1 VIEEGGGGH
10 KYHGH
15 KVDANTEPHVR
26 GEMVL
31 QYEGLSEKGRGQDRG
46 RERQRKGMRCR
57 KRGSKYV
64 FGFSRSCQLSQL
76 SSHLS
81 APFLLLPSSP
91 SSFLQH
97 PNLEK
102 GCDDDDRASY
112 ELIDGYGNIE

>member
-1 VIEEGGGGH
+1 
-10 KYHGH
+10 
-15 KVDANTEPHVR
+15 
-26 GEMVL
+26 MVL